1 MARPIKDSPVLNGND
16 AIRFLDKAFVSQTN
30 KPNLTERERIKA
42 NASKFKFV
50 K

>member
-1 MARPIKDSPVLNGND
+1 MARPIKDTPVLNGDN
-16 AIRFLDKAFVSQTN
+16 AIRFLDTAFVNQTN
-30 KPNLTERERIKA
+30 KPNLTEREKIKT